1 MPLNPQAR
9 MFLDALAGMNLP
21 DLSELEPVKARELA
35 AAQRATLPPGPDAL
49 VQDRELVGPNGKVAL
64 RVFRPVG
71 SDSRKSPVLVWF
83 HGGGFVIGSVPESDS
98 DCRHLATLASMTVVS
113 VEYRLAPEHPFPAAA
128 DDCFAATTW
137 VVEHAD
143 ELGIDASRIAV
154 GGDSAGGNLATV
166 VALMARDRGTP
177 RIRFQLLVYPVT
189 DLVTL
194 DTRSH
199 HDNAEG
205 YFLTRKTM
213 FWFRDHYVKGEADRK
228 NPYVSPLHADLR
240 FLPPAFV
247 VTAEFDP
254 LRDEG
259 EQYAERL
266 ERAGAVVKHRRY
278 AGMIHG
284 FFSMHAFLDDG
295 KRVMADCAAA
305 LKDALK

>member
-1 MPLNPQAR
+1 

-21 DLSELEPVKARELA
+21 ELSELEPVKARELT

-49 VQDRELVGPNGKVAL
+49 VQDRQIEGPNGTIGL
-64 RVFRPVG
+64 RIFRPLG
-71 SDSRKSPVLVWF
+71 SDGKRLPVLVWF
-83 HGGGFVIGSVPESDS
+83 HGGGFVIGSVPESDG
-98 DCRHLATLASMTVVS
+98 DCRHLATLASITVVS
-113 VEYRLAPEHPFPAAA
+113 VDYRLAPEHPFPAAA
-128 DDCFAATTW
+128 DDCFAATSW
-137 VVEHAD
+137 VVERAA
-143 ELGIDASRIAV
+143 ELGIDASRVAV

-177 RIRFQLLVYPVT
+177 RIRFQLLVYPVA

-205 YFLTRKTM
+205 YFLTRKSM
-213 FWFRDHYVKGEADRK
+213 FWFRDHYLPREADRK
-228 NPYVSPLHADLR
+228 NPYASPLHADLR

-266 ERAGAVVKHRRY
+266 ERAGAVVTHRRY
-278 AGMIHG
+278 DGMIHG
-284 FFSMHAFLDDG
+284 FFSMSAFLDDG
-295 KRVMADCAAA
+295 KRALNDCAAA
-305 LKDALK
+305 LKDALA